1 MALTLFA
8 VQFMHNFVAII
19 VGVIVG
25 GMYYQVDLSI
35 GGSSLSHRLT
45 PSLPNTDLSFRT
57 GFQSRIGSLFFLGC
71 LLAFGSLSA
80 LANFAHLRSIFLRER
95 ARSYYS
101 PFAWVASRVVF
112 DIVPLRLIPTLI
124 LGIIV

>member
-1 MALTLFA
+1 
-8 VQFMHNFVAII
+8 MHNFVAII

-35 GGSSLSHRLT
+35 GGSSR
-45 PSLPNTDLSFRT
+45 PIAQLSFPRTNLALLT

-71 LLAFGSLSA
+71 LLAFGALSA